1 MAERKNSV
9 WAYRMVFVALATLV
23 GLTQLLPLSP
33 GPGGLPG
40 PDVVLLMVFSWVIMR
55 PNYLPILMIALVM
68 LAADL
73 LLMRP
78 PGLWAAL
85 AVLGAEFLRG
95 WHSVLRAASFLAEW
109 LLVAG
114 VVAAMTLANTIILS
128 IFGVEQ
134 PGLGLIAIQM
144 FFTVVCYPLV
154 VILAGRAF
162 GVRKIRAG
170 DPERLGSRL

>member
-1 MAERKNSV
+1 MAERRNTIWV
-9 WAYRMVFVALATLV
+9 YRLVFV
-23 GLTQLLPLSP
+23 GLTAVVGFLQLVPLSP

-40 PDVVLLMVFSWVIMR
+40 PDVILLMVFSWVIMR
-55 PNYLPILMIALVM
+55 PDYVPILLVALVM

-73 LLMRP
+73 LFMRP

-95 WHSVLRAASFLAEW
+95 WHATLRSASFFTEW
-109 LLVAG
+109 LLIAG
-114 VVAAMTLANTIILS
+114 VVAAMALANAIILS

-134 PGLGLIAIQM
+134 PSVGMTVIRL
-144 FFTVVCYPLV
+144 FFTVISYPLV

-170 DPERLGSRL
+170 DPERLMSRQ